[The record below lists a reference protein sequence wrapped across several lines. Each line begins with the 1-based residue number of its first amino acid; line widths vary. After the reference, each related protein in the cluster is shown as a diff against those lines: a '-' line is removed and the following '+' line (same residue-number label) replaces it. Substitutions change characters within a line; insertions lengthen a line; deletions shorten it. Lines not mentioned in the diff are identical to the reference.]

1 MRQGATTTSSVL
13 PGPCVCLCVGHKKP
27 TSCGGGTPALLR
39 SRLGSPILTVHVPID
54 SHTAARYDTLR
65 LGRNAEK
72 RSQAMVTRPTNNTV
86 VFVLY
91 ASGLNLAVPGCRTD
105 RRATVVQSASRP
117 PMYEGGYRHL
127 SSPRLCV
134 PARAL
139 GHRLNFP
146 LS

>member
-54 SHTAARYDTLR
+54 SHTAARYDKLR

-86 VFVLY
+86 VLVLY
-91 ASGLNLAVPGCRTD
+91 ASGLNLAAPGCRTD
-105 RRATVVQSASRP
+105 RRAAHRSTVGLETPDVR
-117 PMYEGGYRHL
+117 GRRGYRRHL
-127 SSPRLCV
+127 SSPRLRV

-139 GHRLNFP
+139 VIA
-146 LS
+146 